1 MEGANTAKYSRN
13 LFEVAESL
21 RLETSRLSQCQ
32 RIIIAGEI
40 ERIKDREKTL
50 REIERDEFSRI
61 PLSIET

>member
-13 LFEVAESL
+13 FLEVAESL
-21 RLETSRLSQCQ
+21 RLEMSRLSQSQ
-32 RIIIAGEI
+32 RMIIAGEI